1 MFHVVPAAK
10 KLVVGAVVVGALS
23 MGAAG
28 TAGAVTL
35 RVPKAG
41 AHFSCARADKVLVRI
56 QKGEAHIAAG
66 LPRLTAAEAK
76 AKQAGDTK
84 RADRIQRR
92 ITRFE
97 RPAYKARLDRA
108 AAAIEAKCH
117 VPAPGASTGT
127 TSVKG

>member
-23 MGAAG
+23 VGVAG
-28 TAGAVTL
+28 IAGADTMT
-35 RVPKAG
+35 VPKVG
-41 AHFSCARADKVLVRI
+41 AHFNCARADKVLTRI
-56 QKGEAHIAAG
+56 HKGEARIAAG
-66 LPRLTAAEAK
+66 LPKLTAAEAK
-76 AKQAGDTK
+76 AKQTGNTR
-84 RADRIQRR
+84 RADRIQKR

-97 RPAYKARLDRA
+97 SPAFKARLDKA
-108 AAAIEAKCH
+108 AATIEAKCH